1 MQVSALPTLG
11 VLNSDVYV
19 IEFVIIRNSDSPPNR
34 RIGLDT
40 GDLKLEDAAIGP
52 SSGHRDGDCFLHA
65 HPPEPILAKPR

>member
-1 MQVSALPTLG
+1 MRVSALPTHG

-19 IEFVIIRNSDSPPNR
+19 IECVIIRNSDSPPNR

-52 SSGHRDGDCFLHA
+52 SSGPGDRDFSLHA
-65 HPPEPILAKPR
+65 RQPEPILAKAR